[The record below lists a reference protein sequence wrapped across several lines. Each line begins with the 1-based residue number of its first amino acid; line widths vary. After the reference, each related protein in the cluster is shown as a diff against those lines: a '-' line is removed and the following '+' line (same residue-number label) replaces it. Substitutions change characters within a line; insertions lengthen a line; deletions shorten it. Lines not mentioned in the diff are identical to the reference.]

1 MTRIFSPSQGLS
13 GALFRYPAYVVAMA
27 CAHAITSAAAFG
39 KSSDVRDFADLS
51 LEQLS
56 NIVVT
61 SVSKREQPLGTAAAS
76 VYVISADDIR
86 RSGVTSLPEALRLA
100 PNLQIARTDSNQYA
114 ISSRGFNNP
123 IANRMLVLIDGRTV
137 YSPLFSGVFWDVQDV
152 MLEDVERIEV
162 ISGPGATLWG
172 ANAVNGVINVITR
185 SAKDTQGTL
194 ATLGSGNRTTG
205 AGARLGGEIGD
216 NGAFRVYG
224 KSFRRENT
232 ERAGGTPVPDS
243 SERSQ
248 AGFRTDWGG
257 SRRNLTVQG
266 DAYVANIDQQV
277 GGSRNLNGANVLA
290 RWSEQRGDG
299 SSLRVQTYYDRA
311 ERDQPG
317 AFHKNLDIADFEFQ
331 HGLLPAEDHNLI
343 WGGGYRYGNDQLED
357 QNLAAFVFIPA
368 DKTLHWYHL
377 FVQDEWDIRPDL
389 ALTVGIKGEHN
400 DYSGLEWLPNVRVA
414 YSFRPD
420 QLVWSAISRTVR
432 APSRLD
438 REFFTPG
445 TPPYV
450 LAGGPNF
457 HSEVS
462 NVYEL
467 GYRLQPADDK
477 YSFSATAFYH
487 QHDGLR
493 SFDPGP
499 GGFGGELENNIEGH
513 TDGVEVWGSYRV
525 TKTWKLNAG
534 WVELRQHLHSKPG
547 TAPVPSSALLG
558 NDPKR
563 WITLRSALE
572 IGPKYEF
579 DVTARYIGEL
589 YDPVVP
595 AYTAVD
601 ARLGYLVTKEVQL
614 SVLLQNLFDP
624 SHPEWGPAVT
634 RSEYPRGIFFELQWR
649 S

>member
-1 MTRIFSPSQGLS
+1 MSAAGSRFRRAGGNIRHVTSMLVGSPGKEKFKLIPPLFRLSVHEGIIMTRIFSPSQGLS

-100 PNLQIARTDSNQYA
+100 PNLQIARTDANQYA

-162 ISGPGATLWG
+162 ISGPGTTLWG

-205 AGARLGGEIGD
+205 AGARFGGEIGD

-248 AGFRTDWGG
+248 AGFRTEWGG

-266 DAYVANIDQQV
+266 DAYVA
-277 GGSRNLNGANVLA
+277 
-290 RWSEQRGDG
+290 
-299 SSLRVQTYYDRA
+299 
-311 ERDQPG
+311 
-317 AFHKNLDIADFEFQ
+317 DIEFQ

-357 QNLAAFVFIPA
+357 QNLAAFLFIPA

-414 YSFRPD
+414 YSFHPD
-420 QLVWSAISRTVR
+420 HLVWSAISRTVR

-438 REFFTPG
+438 REFFSPG

-499 GGFGGELENNIEGH
+499 GGFGGELENNIDGH
-513 TDGVEVWGSYRV
+513 TDGVEVWGSNRV
-525 TKTWKLNAG
+525 TL
-534 WVELRQHLHSKPG
+534 
-547 TAPVPSSALLG
+547 
-558 NDPKR
+558 
-563 WITLRSALE
+563 
-572 IGPKYEF
+572 
-579 DVTARYIGEL
+579 
-589 YDPVVP
+589 
-595 AYTAVD
+595 
-601 ARLGYLVTKEVQL
+601 
-614 SVLLQNLFDP
+614 
-624 SHPEWGPAVT
+624 
-634 RSEYPRGIFFELQWR
+634 
-649 S
+649 